1 MKVLPTGDP
10 MFPGIG
16 IQKMLD
22 LIGILLVCALHCYYT
37 LSNNRQNVIIL
48 FCHEIIAILLCF
60 GR

>member
-22 LIGILLVCALHCYYT
+22 LIEILLVCALHCYFT
-37 LSNNRQNVIIL
+37 SSNNRRFYL
-48 FCHEIIAILLCF
+48 S
-60 GR
+60 

>member
-22 LIGILLVCALHCYYT
+22 LIEILLVCALHCYFAP
-37 LSNNRQNVIIL
+37 SNNRRFYLSLGECVGVVN
-48 FCHEIIAILLCF
+48 
-60 GR
+60 